1 MKARPGDSPG
11 KDGFGK
17 EGKEALGKPGLP
29 LPCCWFLRNQAA
41 FGVDFPSTERLWLVC
56 LIGAGCPGPALVA
69 VKQRPHPCPGTGVH
83 VIPQALTSQCQA
95 EAGTRAVTAKPA
107 PHRWRGVGYSGARQ
121 RNRALPSS
129 SDHSWGSPRSEA
141 SFGER
146 TSLHPSHVIR
156 WVF

>member
-1 MKARPGDSPG
+1 MGRWNLINIDKIHSPKQAHSLMKARPGDSPG

-107 PHRWRGVGYSGARQ
+107 PH
-121 RNRALPSS
+121 
-129 SDHSWGSPRSEA
+129 
-141 SFGER
+141 
-146 TSLHPSHVIR
+146 
-156 WVF
+156 